1 MWWEPRALAL
11 AIKFY
16 CELNTIEKSIKLIL
30 NSIEGWLWFL
40 WAWNDWKIEGGI
52 KWLGCATKI
61 KIRNSIKVQRIT
73 SKSYSSIFFMS
84 HPFNKRIAM
93 EHEKMPA
100 CNNFCTTSSLS
111 SSSHVSHFTA
121 IIFSSKKRKKI
132 MLHFEWERAFISN
145 IYTKD
150 IFAWVGRSF
159 NSIFRSYAK
168 LFLCIS
174 FSHFLLAIHPK
185 ICAFLEFFL
194 SLSIFSYS
202 FLCSHVCVLYAQS
215 ISYWWWWKKY

>member
-52 KWLGCATKI
+52 KWLGCALLKLTKI
-61 KIRNSIKVQRIT
+61 KIWNSIKVQRVT

-185 ICAFLEFFL
+185 IFVLFWSFFSLFLILF
-194 SLSIFSYS
+194 YVRMY
-202 FLCSHVCVLYAQS
+202 VCYMLN
-215 ISYWWWWKKY
+215 